1 MSVIA
6 AGEALANLLKLAS
19 SPVGLAILD
28 KLVLGGQAT
37 PEKVAAALRQIEEP
51 KPPKQKEAPDAA

>member
-1 MSVIA
+1 MSAVA

-37 PEKVAAALRQIEEP
+37 PEKVAEAVRQLEQP
-51 KPPKQKEAPDAA
+51 KPPKEAPDAA